1 MYCGSSIG
9 GSITVMWNP
18 NHFINDFTLP
28 YLRVKTFLSS
38 THSLKVLQL
47 SPDVNCQLPILH

>member
-1 MYCGSSIG
+1 MYCGGSIG

-38 THSLKVLQL
+38 NL
-47 SPDVNCQLPILH
+47 SPTCA